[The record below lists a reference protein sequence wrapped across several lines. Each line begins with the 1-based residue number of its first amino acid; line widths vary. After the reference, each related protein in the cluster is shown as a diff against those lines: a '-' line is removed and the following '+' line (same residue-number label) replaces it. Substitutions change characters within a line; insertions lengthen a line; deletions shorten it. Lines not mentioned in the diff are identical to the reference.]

1 MLNCPSCEYA
11 DFEKDKCKRLLI
23 RLPHVCPYAEERK
36 PQNNF
41 ERLKAMSM
49 DELTFELAQSGCPK
63 VHFIKDNEFVDCP
76 AEREPSRADC
86 VKCWLDWLK
95 EEI

>member
-1 MLNCPSCEYA
+1 MINCQVCEYNTG
-11 DFEKDKCKRLLI
+11 EKCELFGRVI
-23 RLPHVCPYAEERK
+23 GMHGCSSGVERK
-36 PQNNF
+36 PRNNF
-41 ERLKAMSM
+41 EEIKAMSM
-49 DELTFELAQSGCPK
+49 DELAFELAQSGCPK

-86 VKCWLDWLK
+86 VKCWLEWLK